1 MNRSA
6 VIVPTRIREA
16 RESRGLSMAELSEL
30 IGVTSQAISQ
40 YEKGI
45 TTPSIFVLKK
55 MAECLNFSVAFFY
68 KNKNNLRCSNSAVYF
83 RAMASTSK
91 KLKSAYAY
99 RVEWA
104 NDIYDYLKQYID
116 FNPVNI
122 PDISEYLS
130 GEQIEL
136 EDIEKV
142 ANIVRRYWQIGRG
155 PIDNLIDLLEDNGVV
170 VCNTKFAN
178 RKIDAFSQW
187 YDGTPYI
194 FLGNNK
200 ISAVRARFD
209 IAHELGHLLLHPF
222 LTQDEVYQ
230 KSVLDRIE
238 LEANYFASAL
248 LMPSD
253 TIAPEIIHNS
263 IEYLCILKEKW
274 KVSIAALIMRA
285 KQLEIFSENQS
296 SYLYRTMSAKNIR
309 VQEPLDD
316 VIEKETPKLLSQ
328 AIDLLIDNNII
339 QPKDFLEELCLAEDD
354 LISICSLNEKFFDE
368 NKFIK
373 DKERMFLKVIK

>member
-1 MNRSA
+1 M
-6 VIVPTRIREA
+6 
-16 RESRGLSMAELSEL
+16 
-30 IGVTSQAISQ
+30 
-40 YEKGI
+40 
-45 TTPSIFVLKK
+45 
-55 MAECLNFSVAFFY
+55 
-68 KNKNNLRCSNSAVYF
+68 
-83 RAMASTSK
+83 
-91 KLKSAYAY
+91 
-99 RVEWA
+99 
-104 NDIYDYLKQYID
+104 
-116 FNPVNI
+116 
-122 PDISEYLS
+122 
-130 GEQIEL
+130 
-136 EDIEKV
+136 
-142 ANIVRRYWQIGRG
+142 
-155 PIDNLIDLLEDNGVV
+155 
-170 VCNTKFAN
+170 
-178 RKIDAFSQW
+178 
-187 YDGTPYI
+187 
-194 FLGNNK
+194 
-200 ISAVRARFD
+200 
-209 IAHELGHLLLHPF
+209 LLHPF

-274 KVSIAALIMRA
+274 KVSIATLIMRA

-368 NKFIK
+368 NKSIK